1 MNRLH
6 RKERINISSCCAL
19 LGITKQAYYK
29 QRQRKEK
36 TVLAEELLLQEV
48 LDIRRELPVLGGRKL
63 FCLLGQ
69 RLPESLL
76 PGRDAFFRMLGSHG
90 LLIRKQRKLRPT
102 TTISWHHF
110 HKFSNLWKGRI
121 PEAPNQV
128 WAADITYIRMCDGT
142 FLYLSLLTDVYS
154 HKIVGWA
161 LSDRLDMEAPI
172 NALKMALK
180 ELPWGHK
187 LIHHS
192 DRGVQYCSKAYVG
205 LLQARNIQISMTE
218 NGDPKENAVA
228 ERVNGILKEEWIN
241 RENIES
247 LEQGKE
253 DIGRIIDL
261 YNKKRPHLS
270 NNYLTPEQA
279 HVQTGALK
287 RQWKTYYKE
296 KQDVYKFE
304 EVGVTL

>member
-1 MNRLH
+1 VNRLH
-6 RKERINISSCCAL
+6 SKEGVNIFSCCAL

-29 QRQRKEK
+29 RRERQEK
-36 TVLAEELLLQEV
+36 ASLAEDLILREV
-48 LDIRRELPVLGGRKL
+48 IEIRRELPVLGGRKL
-63 FCLLGQ
+63 FKLITQ

-76 PGRDAFFRMLGSHG
+76 PGRDSFFRLLDDNG
-90 LLIRKQRKLRPT
+90 LLIRKKKSFRPT

-121 PEAPNQV
+121 PESPNQV
-128 WAADITYIRMCDGT
+128 WAADITYIRLCNGT

-161 LSDRLDMEAPI
+161 LSKSLDIEAPLQ
-172 NALKMALK
+172 ALKMALK
-180 ELPWGHK
+180 DLPQEHK

-192 DRGVQYCSKAYVG
+192 DRGVQYCSKAYVE
-205 LLQARNIQISMTE
+205 LLQSHAVQISMTE

-228 ERVNGILKEEWIN
+228 ERVNGILKEEWIS
-241 RENIES
+241 IET
-247 LEQGKE
+247 LEAGKE
-253 DIGRIIDL
+253 GIGRIIEL

-279 HVQTGALK
+279 HGQNGVLK
-287 RQWKTYYKE
+287 RQWKTYYKKKE
-296 KQDVYKFE
+296 DVYKVE
-304 EVGVTL
+304 EVIVILLM